1 MKITINEI
9 ARLAGVSKSTV
20 SKALNNYS
28 GEVSGEVR
36 NRIAEIVKNKNYK
49 PNMTARSLRTKKTNT
64 IGLVIPLPTA
74 NVITNPYF
82 IETILSVEKTARER
96 GYHLIFST
104 FDNREKEDVVLS
116 SMFDKSK
123 VDGFLI
129 MGAPVDDEYIEK
141 LDTGEVKVVC
151 VGRYYGLNKI
161 KFVDINNRESAYEAV
176 KYLLSL
182 GHKKI
187 AFIGGS
193 SKFHNR
199 RDRELGYKTALEEEG
214 VAINKSYLKEIDL
227 SEASGEFAMQ
237 ELLNLKERPTAVL
250 THNDQSA
257 AGVMR
262 AATKNGLSIPKDL
275 SVISFSS
282 GTKLAETNPL
292 LTSIRI
298 PVDKISSG
306 AANMLLDYI
315 ENKVPE
321 NNIELKAELVVR
333 GTTAA
338 SAAIKQ

>member
-1 MKITINEI
+1 M
-9 ARLAGVSKSTV
+9 SKSTV

-36 NRIAEIVKNKNYK
+36 NRIEEIVKSKNYK
-49 PNMTARSLRTKKTNT
+49 PDMTARSLRTKKTNT
-64 IGLVIPLPTA
+64 IGLVIPLPTV

-82 IETILSVEKTARER
+82 VEMILSVEKTARDR

-104 FDNREKEDVVLS
+104 FDNKEKEDVVLS
-116 SMFDKSK
+116 SMFDRSK
-123 VDGFLI
+123 VDGFLL
-129 MGAPVDDEYIEK
+129 MGAPVDDEYIDK
-141 LDTGEVKVVC
+141 LDAGDAKVVC
-151 VGRYYGLNKI
+151 VGRYYGLKRI
-161 KFVDINNRESAYEAV
+161 KFVDINNKQTAYEAI

-199 RDRELGYKTALEEEG
+199 RDRELGYKTALKEAG
-214 VAINKSYLKEIDL
+214 LAVNRSYIKEIDL
-227 SEASGEFAMQ
+227 TEASGEFAMQ
-237 ELLNLKERPTAVL
+237 DLLSLKERPTAVL
-250 THNDQSA
+250 AHNDQTA
-257 AGVMR
+257 AGVIR
-262 AATKNGLSIPKDL
+262 AAVKHGLKVPEEL

-282 GTKLAETNPL
+282 GTKLAETSPL

-298 PVDKISSG
+298 PVDEIAKG
-306 AANMLLDYI
+306 ATSMLLDYI
-315 ENKVPE
+315 ENREPE
-321 NNIELKAELVVR
+321 GNIELKAELVVR